1 MCQNLMT
8 CAVTVPVAPRSVPL
22 ARTHFREW
30 LEFLGWPQ
38 TGREDVLLVFNEAV
52 TNAVEHS
59 GDVPDSIG
67 RAEQI
72 VEISANVEVTGA
84 TRQLRIRV
92 RDRGRWREPPVDPG
106 HRGHG
111 LPLMSALM
119 EQVVI
124 HRGETGSEVMLVSAA
139 VETSA

>member
-1 MCQNLMT
+1 M
-8 CAVTVPVAPRSVPL
+8 TVPVAPRSVPL

-38 TGREDVLLVFNEAV
+38 AGSDDVLLVVNEAV

-59 GDVPDSIG
+59 GDVPDSVG
-67 RAEQI
+67 GAEQI
-72 VEISANVEVTGA
+72 VEISADVEVTGV

-92 RDRGRWREPPVDPG
+92 RDRGRWREPPADPG
-106 HRGHG
+106 YRGHG
-111 LPLMSALM
+111 LPMMFELM

-124 HRGETGSEVMLVSAA
+124 HRGETGSEVMLLTAA
-139 VETSA
+139 VEVVP